1 MAEAGDPNEIRSKH
15 KAISALFIYFLAQD
29 RSQEIVGTFS
39 RLASASQSGEF
50 MWHRVRPYITPLL
63 YRPTPQFPDLVIVL
77 TSPYVVWHGSMQD
90 EEAVARWATAVSAIP
105 HTKEAGQAVV
115 DALLQIASSDSLR
128 PHIPVDIWAWLET
141 QPFLSRKCLGL
152 SIGTG
157 EEVVHHVRML
167 GDVEILKSYLLLVWS
182 EWSWIRD
189 AGFTEMRISIREDFS
204 GIEKRHHRED
214 LIKRL
219 DHVLG
224 QLNRMLAYSKLSG
237 RRVEESTQQ
246 KQYDELKRELLEV
259 DKEANTPTRTLSRLL
274 FFDPLTPVA
283 TYRIPLDLHV
293 RSASPMSIISRL
305 VNLTPLLH
313 QPQPLRLPCD

>member
-1 MAEAGDPNEIRSKH
+1 MAEAGDPNPIRSKH

-90 EEAVARWATAVSAIP
+90 EEAVVRWATAVSAIP

-157 EEVVHHVRML
+157 EGVVHHVRML

-224 QLNRMLAYSKLSG
+224 QLNRMLAYNKLSG

-283 TYRIPLDLHV
+283 IQDP
-293 RSASPMSIISRL
+293 A
-305 VNLTPLLH
+305 
-313 QPQPLRLPCD
+313 